1 MTMITSTE
9 QHQKLTL
16 KDAAQMT
23 GKIVSTI
30 RRLIQDGVLKGE
42 KKRIGQKDVLFV
54 DRYEL
59 LDVMARRYG
68 QDQDQEATQNAIIME
83 RDGATR
89 KLIEHL
95 EHEIE
100 RIRDEYREFRR
111 LSDER
116 IRELTEENKR
126 LNEEIKGILRSAKPE
141 KKRRSIMGYLVER
154 ISGRE

>member
-23 GKIVSTI
+23 GKSVSTI

-68 QDQDQEATQNAIIME
+68 HGQDQEATQNAIMME

-95 EHEIE
+95 EREIE